1 MVATR
6 RRKSGEK
13 SEDAKEK
20 NGANGTKNGKASK
33 GRSSGGLV
41 AAAAVAVLAVAA
53 GVALAPDTLKDQV
66 RRSLGVGAAPPRL
79 AVKEAPA
86 AEAPP
91 RLAVQK
97 EAPAA
102 DDVDPR
108 IAADAAAALATQ
120 KKADE
125 KIQRDRAAR
134 QARADGRGREA
145 GRGREVLQALCK
157 EHGQGR

>member
-66 RRSLGVGAAPPRL
+66 RRSLGVSSAAPPRL
-79 AVKEAPA
+79 AVK
-86 AEAPP
+86 
-91 RLAVQK
+91 K
-97 EAPAA
+97 EAPGA
-102 DDVDPR
+102 DDVDPACGAPSWPR
-108 IAADAAAALATQ
+108 RCPPAT
-120 KKADE
+120 A
-125 KIQRDRAAR
+125 RPWPRACPATR
-134 QARADGRGREA
+134 ARARSRRRACPPWGSRWRALRGLSDSGYGA
-145 GRGREVLQALCK
+145 K
-157 EHGQGR
+157 PSS

>member
-53 GVALAPDTLKDQV
+53 GVEME
-66 RRSLGVGAAPPRL
+66 RPPRPL
-79 AVKEAPA
+79 GHRLRSEA
-86 AEAPP
+86 
-91 RLAVQK
+91 
-97 EAPAA
+97 
-102 DDVDPR
+102 
-108 IAADAAAALATQ
+108 IS
-120 KKADE
+120 
-125 KIQRDRAAR
+125 
-134 QARADGRGREA
+134 
-145 GRGREVLQALCK
+145 
-157 EHGQGR
+157 